1 MNMYL
6 IIIIS
11 RTVKKSRR
19 FQRDQKVR
27 GDFLGEEVPLQLRQ
41 RMRKGLE
48 MGNAFLIAKS

>member
-1 MNMYL
+1 M
-6 IIIIS
+6 
-11 RTVKKSRR
+11 